1 MTESLP
7 LLSDFDSNGNNTELL
22 LTDRESLLTSALVAV
37 VEALRMNPNRYAVI
51 YNNSYDNNESV
62 FDNSSTTVSSSP
74 PHSPILQNQNYY
86 YNEYHEGLVEL
97 AKGFLKLLLNQLVDK
112 TMVAVLEGNRR

>member
-1 MTESLP
+1 
-7 LLSDFDSNGNNTELL
+7 
-22 LTDRESLLTSALVAV
+22 
-37 VEALRMNPNRYAVI
+37 MNPNRYAVI

-62 FDNSSTTVSSSP
+62 FDNSSTTVSSSS